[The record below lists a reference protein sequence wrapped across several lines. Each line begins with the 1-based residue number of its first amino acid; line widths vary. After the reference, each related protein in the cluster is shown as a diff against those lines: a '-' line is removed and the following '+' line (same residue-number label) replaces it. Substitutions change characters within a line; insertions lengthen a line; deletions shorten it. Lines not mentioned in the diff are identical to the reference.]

1 MDINKYKK
9 NPLEILFTIGIRG
22 GFRFL
27 SDEAYIRLMY
37 KCRFRKKINL
47 ENPETFNEKIQWLK
61 LYDRRPEYTTMVD
74 KYETKNYVANII
86 GEEYIIPTL
95 GVWDRFEDIDFET
108 LPNQFV
114 LKCTHDSGGLV
125 IVKDKTK
132 LDIEATKTKITQSL
146 KRNYYYCGREW
157 PYKNV
162 KPRIIAEKYM
172 ADESGFELKDYKFF
186 CFDGSVKAMFIAS
199 DRQISGEETKF
210 DFYNM
215 NFEHLSFT
223 NGHPNAEIE
232 IHRPDSFE
240 KMKDL
245 AVKLSHNI
253 PNVRIDF
260 YDINGQVYFGEITF
274 SHWSGLVPF
283 EPEKWDYTFGEYIK
297 LPQNKEEVSDC
308 K

>member
-1 MDINKYKK
+1 MDIQKYKK

-37 KCRFRKKINL
+37 RCRFGRKINL
-47 ENPETFNEKIQWLK
+47 KNPKTFNEKVQWLK

-74 KYETKNYVANII
+74 KYEAKKHVADII

-95 GVWDRFEDIDFET
+95 GVWNRFEDIDFES

-132 LDIEATKTKITQSL
+132 LDIEATKAKINRSL
-146 KRNYYYCGREW
+146 KSNYYYCGREW
-157 PYKNV
+157 LYKNV

-172 ADESGFELKDYKFF
+172 VDESGYELKDYKLF
-186 CFDGSVKAMFIAS
+186 CFDGFAKAMFIAS
-199 DRQISGEETKF
+199 DRQIPGEETKF

-215 NFEHLSFT
+215 KFEHLPFT
-223 NGHPNAEIE
+223 NGHPNAKHE
-232 IHRPDSFE
+232 IHRPDSFGR
-240 KMKDL
+240 MKEL
-245 AVKLSHNI
+245 AEKLSKGI
-253 PNVRIDF
+253 PNARVDF

-274 SHWSGLVPF
+274 SHWSGFVPF
-283 EPEKWDYTFGEYIK
+283 NPEKWDSSFGEWIK
-297 LPQNKEEVSDC
+297 LPEKNGGVSDC